1 MKVNQFSEQN
11 LDAAPTILV
20 LGYFDGLH
28 RGHQALFDK
37 ARELA
42 VEKNASISVL
52 TFPESPILV
61 FKKFNEDLLKHLTSP
76 NKRLALFEENGVDF
90 LYLTDFTSHFAKLT
104 SHDFVQKYV
113 KKLIDISK
121 SISYHKCVVGFM
133 KI

>member
-76 NKRLALFEENGVDF
+76 NKRLALFEENGV
-90 LYLTDFTSHFAKLT
+90 
-104 SHDFVQKYV
+104 
-113 KKLIDISK
+113 
-121 SISYHKCVVGFM
+121 G
-133 KI
+133 

>member
-61 FKKFNEDLLKHLTSP
+61 FKKFNESNVHGVFQGSLV
-76 NKRLALFEENGVDF
+76 NKVHIMRVGQLPPIDEN
-90 LYLTDFTSHFAKLT
+90 
-104 SHDFVQKYV
+104 
-113 KKLIDISK
+113 LIDKISK
-121 SISYHKCVVGFM
+121 NHLMV
-133 KI
+133 KIEPK